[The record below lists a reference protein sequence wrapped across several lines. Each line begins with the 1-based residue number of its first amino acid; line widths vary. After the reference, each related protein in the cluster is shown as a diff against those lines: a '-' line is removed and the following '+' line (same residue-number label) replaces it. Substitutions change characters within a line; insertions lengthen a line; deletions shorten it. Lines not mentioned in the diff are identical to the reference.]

1 MAYQNVATPRF
12 WVSTLQWLN
21 SLGMITTTTSND
33 NSLTKKT
40 ASDLTY
46 INPINPA
53 IFKNTDINVNDWNI
67 VWKINNSV
75 QWNSVMQNDN
85 NFFMCLGHNFRSTGG
100 GVMHLLRPTVLTN
113 DEEHLGKTPYVNYRG
128 SSDQTNGYRSE
139 YDGFSIGIDN
149 NASDLESSELTFEL
163 RGYFDN
169 VDYQIG
175 SILYGNFFD
184 MPHSP
189 DLNLTMTRDYGGTQ
203 TLETRGGSTLS
214 NSYWTKQPNWG
225 NGLPAWHL
233 YKQANDNAPE
243 LDNLAPLSISG
254 RRVWNLSFSYLQD
267 QDMFP
272 EISNLT
278 NYEHYQ
284 PSGTYTHPYTG
295 VQTEYTENA
304 PYYSNSGEAGTHL
317 SGTPRGYALYNFAS
331 NSNFISEV
339 LHKTNGALPF
349 VFQPDSSNANPD
361 QFAICM
367 FDQESFQFKQQAPNL
382 YSCSMTIR
390 EIW

>member
-21 SLGMITTTTSND
+21 SLGMITTTTSKD
-33 NSLTKKT
+33 ESLTKKT

-53 IFKNTDINVNDWNI
+53 IFKNTDSSVNEWNI
-67 VWKINNSV
+67 IWEINNGV

-85 NFFMCLGHNFRSTGG
+85 NFFMALGHNFRSTGG
-100 GVMHLLRPTVLTN
+100 GVMHLLKPTVLTN
-113 DEEHLGKTPYVNYRG
+113 DDDHLGKTPYVNYRG

-139 YDGFSIGIDN
+139 YNGFSIGIDN

-189 DLNLTMTRDYGGTQ
+189 DLNLTMTREYGGTK
-203 TLETRGGSTLS
+203 TLETRGGATLT
-214 NSYWTKQPNWG
+214 NSYWNKQPNWG
-225 NGLPAWHL
+225 NGLAAW
-233 YKQANDNAPE
+233 E
-243 LDNLAPLSISG
+243 LGNNTEMQNLSKNG
-254 RRVWNLSFSYLQD
+254 RRVWQLSFSYLSD
-267 QDMFP
+267 SDLFG
-272 EISNLT
+272 SNQSIGFRDSANT
-278 NYEHYQ
+278 TYYPP
-284 PSGTYTHPYTG
+284 PSDEGTG
-295 VQTEYTENA
+295 VPDVGDWTSDGGTVAGFNYNLLTDENFF
-304 PYYSNSGEAGTHL
+304 SS
-317 SGTPRGYALYNFAS
+317 
-331 NSNFISEV
+331 V
-339 LHKTNGALPF
+339 VHKTNGGVLPF
-349 VFQPDSSNANPD
+349 VFQPDSTNANID

-367 FDQESFQFKQQAPNL
+367 FDQNSFQFTQQAPNL